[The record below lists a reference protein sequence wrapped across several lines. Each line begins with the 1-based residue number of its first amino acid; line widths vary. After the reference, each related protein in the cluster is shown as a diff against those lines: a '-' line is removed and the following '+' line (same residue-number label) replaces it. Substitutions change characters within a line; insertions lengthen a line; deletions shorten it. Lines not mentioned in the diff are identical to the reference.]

1 MDTKQLPKVYPCFQS
16 KSFTVTTRR
25 PEPVRPK
32 AIGTKRLGNCLG
44 NYVIV
49 HQKQQ

>member
-1 MDTKQLPKVYPCFQS
+1 MDTKQPQKAYPCFQS

-25 PEPVRPK
+25 PEPLRPK
-32 AIGTKRLGNCLG
+32 AIGTKSIGNCLG